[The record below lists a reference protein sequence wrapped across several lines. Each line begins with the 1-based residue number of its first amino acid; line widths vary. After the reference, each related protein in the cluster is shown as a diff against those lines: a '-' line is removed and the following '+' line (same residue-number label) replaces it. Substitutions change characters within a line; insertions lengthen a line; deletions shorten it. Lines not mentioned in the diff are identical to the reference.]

1 MLLSPT
7 HWRELTSVLLL
18 LALTVLP
25 VSLAAGFANARRPGL
40 LWSALAVFVG
50 GIVAQLALGWMGA
63 TTAGVIVAFL
73 AMCAIYA
80 LVLRSSLLGGIG
92 IAVLAF
98 ILQIVIALLLA
109 HLGMHLHGWP
119 R

>member
-1 MLLSPT
+1 MHLSAE
-7 HWRELTSVLLL
+7 HWRELTAVLVL

-25 VSLAAGFANARRPGL
+25 VSLAAGVVNARRSGM

-50 GIVAQLALGWMGA
+50 GIVAQFALVAMGA
-63 TTAGVIVAFL
+63 TTAGVVVAFL

-80 LVLRSSLLGGIG
+80 LVLRTSLLGGIG

-98 ILQIVIALLLA
+98 ILQVLFAFALALVGL
-109 HLGMHLHGWP
+109 HLHGWP